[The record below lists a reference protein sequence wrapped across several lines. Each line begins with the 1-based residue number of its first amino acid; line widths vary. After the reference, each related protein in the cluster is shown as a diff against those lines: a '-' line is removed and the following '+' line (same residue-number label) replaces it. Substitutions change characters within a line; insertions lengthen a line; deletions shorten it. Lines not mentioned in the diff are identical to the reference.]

1 MINLIRDILNLNNWK
16 ILINN
21 PSNAKKKLITRFFSY
36 PSKRVGRIKNKFIR
50 NLSVDFWIYLA
61 KKNNNFKKIFFE
73 KTNYNINIKIEH
85 VFDYKN
91 NYETLSKGTTESL
104 RSNGVAILKNILPE
118 KEHFYTKN
126 KFNEL
131 ININSQDKNWMTPPK
146 VITKNDGVKLTWA
159 QDNLDNYNTLKKI
172 NYDLTKLIYGK
183 PLETNAEYFF
193 HESKKLP
200 EEIIKGDN
208 HLYMDRFIP
217 NLKLYYSPFKIDEDS
232 ASFQYIMGSH
242 KINKNYIDYW
252 KTSENWDEYEDFK
265 NKNIY
270 LERMK
275 SNNNNLLEIEE
286 NCLIAALTNGLHG
299 RKVFLKH
306 KDRKVI
312 FLTYNS
318 YNKISLLNPKKFN

>member
-1 MINLIRDILNLNNWK
+1 MINIIRDIFTLNNWK
-16 ILINN
+16 IIINN

-36 PSKRVGRIKNKFIR
+36 PSKRVGKIKNKFIR

-61 KKNNNFKKIFFE
+61 KKNNNFKKFFFE
-73 KTNYNINIKIEH
+73 KNIHNINIKIEH
-85 VFDYKN
+85 VFDYKS
-91 NYETLSKGTTESL
+91 NYKTLSKETIESL
-104 RSNGVAILKNILPE
+104 ESNGIAILKNILPE

-126 KFNEL
+126 KFNGL
-131 ININSQDKNWMTPPK
+131 NNTNSQDKNWMIPPK
-146 VITKNDGVKLTWA
+146 DITKDDDVKLTWA

-183 PLETNAEYFF
+183 PQETNAEYFF
-193 HESKKLP
+193 HESRNLP
-200 EEIIKGDN
+200 EKIIKGDN
-208 HLYMDRFIP
+208 HLHMDRFIP

-232 ASFQYIMGSH
+232 APFQYIMGSH

-265 NKNIY
+265 NKNTY

-275 SNNNNLLEIEE
+275 SNDNNLLEIEE

-299 RKVFLKH
+299 RKSFLKH